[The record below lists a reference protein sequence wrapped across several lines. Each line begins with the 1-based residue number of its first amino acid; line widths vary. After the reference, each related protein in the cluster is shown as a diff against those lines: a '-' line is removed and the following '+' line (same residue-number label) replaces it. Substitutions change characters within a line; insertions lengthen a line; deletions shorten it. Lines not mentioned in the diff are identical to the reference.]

1 MGLITRIISNEPING
16 TIKVPQAGSILHRY
30 MICSAL
36 SGQDPEFICTND
48 SKDIRVTR
56 NCLGVLGL
64 GETSISD
71 ENFVYRLECGESDT
85 TYKFMLPIAG
95 AFGKTCIYALRGN
108 LVFTSMDQFYRVLRT
123 HGIKRD
129 EIRPDLV
136 KVTGQ
141 LTAGTYIFP
150 GVSDGQ
156 ALSGL
161 LMALPLLK
169 EKSAVMVE
177 KKPQSEMYVDM
188 TISMMRRAGISIE
201 VLKDQ
206 NGLARVYRIPGGQ
219 RYDMKEV
226 PAIEG
231 DWELAAYWLTGAAVS
246 NGTVTCT
253 DLNTA
258 SLQGDRRILRIL
270 ELFGAKTEEKKHERA
285 DAWEEGEPVFWSDI
299 TVKGGNLKGTNID
312 ASDIPD
318 LLTHVVLLASAAEGV
333 SIIKNPVSIGMDAD
347 RVRALTSVMTEL
359 GAQITEVPDGLL
371 IDGSGGKQLFGGRVG
386 THHDYRLAM
395 MGTLAAGMCRKGVI
409 LEQADAVERTYP
421 QFFEELERL
430 KQNR

>member
-16 TIKVPQAGSILHRY
+16 TVEVPQAGSLLHRY
-30 MICSAL
+30 LICSAL
-36 SGQDPEFICTND
+36 SGQEPDFECTND
-48 SKDIRVTR
+48 SRDIKVTR

-64 GETSISD
+64 SEEPISD
-71 ENFVYRLECGESDT
+71 ENFVYRLECGESDS
-85 TYKFMLPIAG
+85 TYKFLLPIAG
-95 AFGKTCIYALRGN
+95 AFGKTCIYSLRGN

-123 HGIKRD
+123 HGIRRE

-136 KVTGQ
+136 KVTGH

-161 LMALPLLK
+161 LMALPLLS

-188 TISMMRRAGISIE
+188 TISMMRKAGISIE

-219 RYDMKEV
+219 RYNMSTV
-226 PAIEG
+226 PVIEG

-246 NGTVTCT
+246 GGTVTCT
-253 DLNTA
+253 NLNTE
-258 SLQGDRRILRIL
+258 SLQGDMRILRIL
-270 ELFGAKTEEKKHERA
+270 ELFGAAVTEKKHEEP
-285 DAWEEGEPVFWSDI
+285 DAEEGEDPVFWSDI
-299 TVKGGNLKGTNID
+299 TVSRGALKGTNID
-312 ASDIPD
+312 AADIPD
-318 LLTHVVLLASAAEGV
+318 LLAHVVLLASAAEGV
-333 SIIKNPVSIGMDAD
+333 SIIKNPVSIGMEAD
-347 RVRALTSVMTEL
+347 RVRTLTEIISEL

-371 IDGSGGKQLFGGRVG
+371 IAGNGGQPLFGGRIG
-386 THHDYRLAM
+386 AHHDYRMAM
-395 MGTLAAGMCRKGVI
+395 MGTMAAGICRKGVI
-409 LEQADAVERTYP
+409 LEQADSVERTYP

-430 KQNR
+430 KQNK

>member
-1 MGLITRIISNEPING
+1 MGLITRIVSNEPING
-16 TIKVPQAGSILHRY
+16 TVEVPQAGSLLHRY
-30 MICSAL
+30 LICCAL
-36 SGQDPEFICTND
+36 SGLEPEFECTND
-48 SKDIRVTR
+48 SRDIQVTR

-64 GETSISD
+64 GGETISD
-71 ENFVYRLECGESDT
+71 ENFVYRLECEESDS
-85 TYKFMLPIAG
+85 TYKFLLPIAG
-95 AFGKTCIYALRGN
+95 AYGKTCMYSLRGN

-123 HGIKRD
+123 HGVKRD

-136 KVTGQ
+136 KVTGR
-141 LTAGTYIFP
+141 LTAGPYIFP

-219 RYDMKEV
+219 RYEMSAV
-226 PAIEG
+226 PVIEG

-246 NGTVTCT
+246 GGSITCT
-253 DLNTA
+253 NMNT
-258 SLQGDRRILRIL
+258 SSFQGDRRILRIL
-270 ELFGAKTEEKKHERA
+270 ELFGVNVSEKQHEQP
-285 DAWEEGEPVFWSDI
+285 DAWEEGEPVCWSDI
-299 TVKGGNLKGTNID
+299 TVNGGNLKGTNID
-312 ASDIPD
+312 AADIPD
-318 LLTHVVLLASAAEGV
+318 LLAHVLLLASAAEGV
-333 SIIKNPVSIGMDAD
+333 SIIKNPVSIMMGAD
-347 RVRALTSVMTEL
+347 RVRKMVGIMTEL

-371 IDGSGGKQLFGGRVG
+371 IDGSGGKQLFGGRIG
-386 THHDYRLAM
+386 TDHDYRLAM
-395 MGTLAAGMCRKGVI
+395 LGTMAAGICRKGVI
-409 LEQADAVERTYP
+409 LEQSDAVERTYP

-430 KQNR
+430 KQNK